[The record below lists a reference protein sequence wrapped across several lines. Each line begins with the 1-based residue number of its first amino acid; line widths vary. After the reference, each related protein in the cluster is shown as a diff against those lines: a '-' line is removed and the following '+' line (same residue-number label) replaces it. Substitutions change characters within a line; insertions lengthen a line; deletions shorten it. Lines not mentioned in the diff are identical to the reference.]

1 MREGTGRWLW
11 LLLVCWAGV
20 QVTIAGAGQL
30 DNFIATQPS
39 KYRAAPLDYA
49 VQKMSQAFYLDDYER
64 ILPLSSYHGVV
75 NYLYYSWWKRGVS
88 ADYSDT
94 ARFGHYPSLV
104 AMAQD
109 VAQFDRPLMATAL
122 WQHYKRDFTGEF
134 YPQMVNFE
142 HLLAG
147 FANLIPAEGLLHRTW
162 KQHPGESISRLID
175 NACVTASGNHQ
186 EIRLLC
192 DQYSTIKQKWLVER
206 NQYNPANARDRVCKE
221 QLDVLLYWVRSS
233 LMAEITGH
241 GIIYDRDGAEP
252 EHFEPWSPDLLQKEN
267 SLSISKAFY
276 RDAKDQ
282 LIQPLLK
289 SRGRYFF
296 HDMPLEAANYPF
308 PHHGLGQFDL
318 QVTAISLESKL
329 DEELIDTLTERL
341 LLLKEGESLILELHA
356 NGKGR
361 GRSFFVSKDLE
372 TGRVML
378 FRAVQM
384 ESEWWNDTRKNW
396 YRWWGLTYPKY
407 AYLRAARSTFGVEA
421 DSHPVIGIT
430 FKDLNSLT
438 NQRKA
443 VLQYLQKT
451 KEGKDFYYGP
461 VLLMKVTHP
470 VSEGERNEWSPSGKD
485 INHMGD

>member
-1 MREGTGRWLW
+1 MRECTGWQLRLF
-11 LLLVCWAGV
+11 LVCWIGL
-20 QVTIAGAGQL
+20 QVAMAGAGQL

-39 KYRAAPLDYA
+39 KYRAAPVDYA

-64 ILPLSSYHGVV
+64 ILPLASYHGVV
-75 NYLYYSWWKRGVS
+75 NYLYYAWWKWGAN

-109 VAQFDRPLMATAL
+109 VAQFDRPFMATAL
-122 WQHYKRDFTGEF
+122 WQHHKRHFTSEF
-134 YPQMVNFE
+134 YPQMVHFE

-147 FANLIPAEGLLHRTW
+147 FANLMPAEGLLHRTW

-175 NACVTASGNHQ
+175 NACATTSGNSQ
-186 EIRLLC
+186 EVRLLC
-192 DQYSTIKQKWLVER
+192 DQYSTIKQKWLAER
-206 NQYNPANARDRVCKE
+206 NQYNPSNSSDRACKE
-221 QLDVLLYWVRSS
+221 QLEILVYWVRSS

-241 GIIYDRDGAEP
+241 GITTNSDGAEP
-252 EHFEPWSPDLLQKEN
+252 ERFEPWSPALLQREN
-267 SLSISKAFY
+267 SLSINKAFY
-276 RDAKDQ
+276 REAKDQ

-289 SRGRYFF
+289 DQGRYVF
-296 HDMPLEAANYPF
+296 HDMPLEAASYPF
-308 PHHGLGQFDL
+308 PNHGLGQFDL
-318 QVTAISLESKL
+318 QVTATSLEGKL
-329 DEELIDTLTERL
+329 DDEFIDTLAERL

-361 GRSFFVSKDLE
+361 GRSFFASKDPE
-372 TGRVML
+372 SDRVML

-407 AYLRAARSTFGVEA
+407 ALLRAARSTFGVEA

-430 FKDLNSLT
+430 FKDVKSLT
-438 NQRKA
+438 SQRKA
-443 VLQYLQKT
+443 VLQFLQKT

-470 VSEGERNEWSPSGKD
+470 VSGGEPSESSPPSKD